1 MLEYLLEAEYAVDD
15 RELEQESTIDV
26 STDALVTA
34 IERHFNPNNSPQL
47 EQYVTRILDTYS
59 NVFFAWLDEYGV
71 QGALEMILNCEDRT
85 NYLYS

>member
-1 MLEYLLEAEYAVDD
+1 MLEYLLEEEYTIDD
-15 RELEQESTIDV
+15 CELEQESTIDV

-47 EQYVTRILDTYS
+47 EQYVTRILDAYS

-71 QGALEMILNCEDRT
+71 ANTLAMIVSNEDRT